1 MHPIA
6 KCCGYY
12 CSCILVLSLAFF
24 GILIVLIESHNPWL
38 TKEFRH
44 DIDTRTSAL
53 IIAII
58 VNGICSVLCIGCVV
72 VGNIQEKK
80 ALASKKDDDDF
91 GFDLKNH

>member
-1 MHPIA
+1 MHPIV

-24 GILIVLIESHNPWL
+24 GILIGLIESHNPWL

-53 IIAII
+53 ILAII
-58 VNGICSVLCIGCVV
+58 VNAICFVGCVACIM
-72 VGNIQEKK
+72 VGRCQEQRELLKK
-80 ALASKKDDDDF
+80 LDNDN
-91 GFDLKNH
+91 FDLGYKNQ